1 MQNECS
7 VHIIIMAANL
17 LRGFDFRFY
26 DFFWHISVQKCSLLL
41 FRAVDRLKEINSLQN
56 LL

>member
-17 LRGFDFRFY
+17 LRGFSDYILLAYWQFLHSRVL
-26 DFFWHISVQKCSLLL
+26 VQQRKILDTGNNIL
-41 FRAVDRLKEINSLQN
+41 R
-56 LL
+56 